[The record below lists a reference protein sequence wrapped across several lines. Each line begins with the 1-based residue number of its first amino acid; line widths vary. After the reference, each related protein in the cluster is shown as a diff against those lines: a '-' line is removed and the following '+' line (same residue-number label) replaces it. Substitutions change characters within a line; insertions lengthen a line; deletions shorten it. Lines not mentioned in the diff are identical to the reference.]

1 VKWVKPSNTRG
12 TQAEPRGR
20 VLTTPAPPRDKLLG
34 VNPRTVF
41 QVLEEAARL
50 YGDAPALHQPDAE
63 SKSGYLTYSWNQY
76 RQAVEEIAAG
86 LRVLGIGKGEV
97 VALNS
102 ETRLEFYIADLGIMA
117 NGSIAAAMYPS
128 YPQRDLVRTLTMA
141 GARAAFVEDPKTLD
155 ALREASIGHWILLT
169 GEAPGAI
176 TLAALRESGRA
187 GIVRDPQLPA
197 RLRAD
202 VEPSDTAIL
211 YLTSGATGEP
221 KMALITHQAIVSNL
235 DMGPFVLPLGPE
247 DSTVAFLP
255 SAHIAQRVVIEL
267 LPIRL
272 GMPVTFFESLLKLPQ
287 DIRKVRP
294 TILLAPPRRWERI
307 YSTICTELRK
317 RPAAARKAFYGGL
330 ALALAA
336 ARYRREGRK
345 VPLHIRL
352 PLKVADR
359 LMFRKV
365 RARFG
370 GRIRVAASGAAPLS
384 KDLAEFYEAV
394 GMPLIEGYGLTEGGV
409 VSLNPLDR
417 PKAGSI
423 GKPLPGV
430 EVRFAD
436 DGELLV
442 KSPCLFT
449 GYLNDPETT
458 AEVLAEGWLHTGDI
472 AQADSDGYIFIT
484 GRKKELIVSSTG
496 KKVHPSRVESL
507 FKMEPLISQ
516 VLLVGDRL
524 PYLTAL
530 FTINSVNAETL
541 KGMDAWRGRPIADI
555 AQAPPVL
562 AEIHK
567 AVTRVNKH
575 LAPFEKIR
583 KYRILARDFSIE
595 QGELTATMKV
605 RRARAM
611 ENFKEQIDE
620 LYAGRE

>member
-1 VKWVKPSNTRG
+1 
-12 TQAEPRGR
+12 
-20 VLTTPAPPRDKLLG
+20 
-34 VNPRTVF
+34 
-41 QVLEEAARL
+41 
-50 YGDAPALHQPDAE
+50 
-63 SKSGYLTYSWNQY
+63 
-76 RQAVEEIAAG
+76 
-86 LRVLGIGKGEV
+86 
-97 VALNS
+97 
-102 ETRLEFYIADLGIMA
+102 
-117 NGSIAAAMYPS
+117 MYPS
-128 YPQRDLVRTLTMA
+128 YPPKELVRTLAAA
-141 GARAAFVEDPKTLD
+141 GACAVFVEDPKTL
-155 ALREASIGHWILLT
+155 ATLREAPMRHWILLT
-169 GEAPGAI
+169 GEAPGTI
-176 TLAALRESGRA
+176 TLADLRERGR
-187 GIVRDPQLPA
+187 GELTRDPKLLE
-197 RLRAD
+197 RLRTE
-202 VEPSDTAIL
+202 VQPSDTAIL

-221 KMALITHQAIVSNL
+221 KMALITHHALVSNL
-235 DMGPFVLPLGPE
+235 DMAPFVLPLGPS

-267 LPIRL
+267 VPIRL
-272 GMPVTFFESLLKLPQ
+272 GMPVTFFESLMKLPQ

-294 TILLAPPRRWERI
+294 TILLAPPRMWERI

-317 RPAAARKAFYGGL
+317 RPAPARKAFYG
-330 ALALAA
+330 ALALSLSA
-336 ARYRREGRK
+336 ARYRRAGKK

-352 PLKVADR
+352 PLKLADR

-370 GRIRVAASGAAPLS
+370 GRIRIAASGAAPLS

-409 VSLNPLDR
+409 VTFNPLDR

-430 EVRFAD
+430 EVRVAE

-442 KSPCLFT
+442 GGPCLFT
-449 GYLNDPETT
+449 GYLNDPVTS
-458 AEVLAEGWLHTGDI
+458 AEVLSGGWLHTGDI
-472 AQADSDGYIFIT
+472 GQVDSDGYFFIT

-496 KKVHPSRVESL
+496 KKIHPSRVESL

-530 FTINSVNAETL
+530 FTINGANAETI
-541 KGMDAWRGRPIADI
+541 KGMDNWRGRPMAEI

-562 AEIHK
+562 SEIQN
-567 AVTRVNKH
+567 AVARVNQH

-583 KYRILARDFSIE
+583 KYRVLTRDFSIE